1 MSRALKFASA
11 AVVAALVETS
21 VLWVLEHVVLLHY
34 SIAVALAFTAG
45 YLTLFAWIHILAP
58 SGANPSLCTQF
69 RTYGLF
75 GIAVLL
81 LAEVMFYVSVDL
93 LGLNPIRV
101 ANTAALVAV
110 VCWTAL
116 GWRFVGGDARQS
128 LSGPANATK
137 HE

>member
-11 AVVAALVETS
+11 AAVAAIVETAC
-21 VLWVLEHVVLLHY
+21 LWVLVHALVLDY
-34 SIAVALAFTAG
+34 PIAVALAFTAG
-45 YLTLFAWIHILAP
+45 YLTLFAWIRILAP
-58 SGANPSLCTQF
+58 SGANPPLCTQL

-81 LAEVMFYVSVDL
+81 LLEVIVYGSIDL
-93 LGLNPIRV
+93 LGWNLRI

-110 VCWTAL
+110 VCWIAL

-128 LSGPANATK
+128 PSGPANAAK